1 MMPTNLPS
9 DITIACTPFDSLT
22 PKALYSILQLRN
34 EVFVVEQQCIFQ
46 DADGKDPYAHHLT
59 IRSGEVLIAY
69 ARLLPPGIAY
79 EYMSIG
85 RVITSPHSRRTGA
98 GKLLM
103 REAISECHR
112 LFGEGAIK
120 IGAQL
125 YLKEFYGSFGFQPM
139 GEVYLEDNIEH
150 IHMLLKG

>member
-1 MMPTNLPS
+1 MATNLHP

-22 PKALYSILQLRN
+22 PQALYQIIQLRN
-34 EVFVVEQQCIFQ
+34 EVFVVEQQCVFQ
-46 DADGKDPYAHHLT
+46 DADGKDPFAHHLT
-59 IRSGEVLIAY
+59 IHSGGVLIAY

-85 RVITSPHSRRTGA
+85 RVITSPQSRRTGA

-112 LFGEGAIK
+112 LFGEGPIK

-125 YLKEFYGSFGFQPM
+125 YLKEFYGSFGFQTI

>member
-1 MMPTNLPS
+1 MATNLHP

-22 PKALYSILQLRN
+22 PQALYQIIQLRN
-34 EVFVVEQQCIFQ
+34 EVFVVEQQCVFQ
-46 DADGKDPYAHHLT
+46 DADGKDPFAHHLT
-59 IRSGEVLIAY
+59 IHSGDVLIAY

-85 RVITSPHSRRTGA
+85 RVITSPQSRRTGA

-112 LFGEGAIK
+112 LFGEGPIK

-125 YLKEFYGSFGFQPM
+125 YLKEFYGSFGFQTI
-139 GEVYLEDNIEH
+139 GEEYLEDNIEH

>member
-1 MMPTNLPS
+1 MLTNLDQ

-22 PKALYSILQLRN
+22 PQALYQIIQLRN
-34 EVFVVEQQCIFQ
+34 EVFVVEQQCVFQ

-59 IRSGEVLIAY
+59 ICSGNVLIAY

-85 RVITSPHSRRTGA
+85 RVITAAHSRRTGA

-103 REAISECHR
+103 REAISECRR
-112 LFGEGAIK
+112 LFGDGPIK

-125 YLKEFYGSFGFQPM
+125 YLKEFYGSFGFQAI

-150 IHMLLKG
+150 IHMLLQG

>member
-1 MMPTNLPS
+1 MTNTS
-9 DITIACTPFDSLT
+9 DIIISCTPFDSLT
-22 PKALYSILQLRN
+22 PAALYQIIQLRN
-34 EVFVVEQQCIFQ
+34 EVFVVEQQCVFQ

-59 IRSGEVLIAY
+59 IQKGDVLIAY
-69 ARLLPPGIAY
+69 ARLIPPGIAY

-85 RVITSPHSRRTGA
+85 RVISAATSRRTGA

-103 REAISECHR
+103 KEAIAECRR
-112 LFGEGAIK
+112 LFGEGPIK

-125 YLKEFYGSFGFQPM
+125 YLKNFYGSFGFEPI

-150 IHMLLKG
+150 IHMILQG

>member
-1 MMPTNLPS
+1 MTNTS
-9 DITIACTPFDSLT
+9 DIIISCTPFDSLT
-22 PKALYSILQLRN
+22 PAALYQIIQLRN
-34 EVFVVEQQCIFQ
+34 EVFVVEQQCVFQ

-59 IRSGEVLIAY
+59 IQKGDVL
-69 ARLLPPGIAY
+69 IAY

-85 RVITSPHSRRTGA
+85 RVISAATSRRTGA

-103 REAISECHR
+103 KEAIAECRR
-112 LFGEGAIK
+112 LFGEGPIK

-125 YLKEFYGSFGFQPM
+125 YLKNFYGSFGFAPI

-150 IHMLLKG
+150 IHMILQG

>member
-1 MMPTNLPS
+1 
-9 DITIACTPFDSLT
+9 
-22 PKALYSILQLRN
+22 LRN
-34 EVFVVEQQCIFQ
+34 EVFVVEQQCVFQ

-59 IRSGEVLIAY
+59 IQKGDVLIAY

-85 RVITSPHSRRTGA
+85 RVISAATSRRTGA

-103 REAISECHR
+103 KEAIAECRR
-112 LFGEGAIK
+112 LFGEGPIK

-125 YLKEFYGSFGFQPM
+125 YLKNFYGSFGFAPI
-139 GEVYLEDNIEH
+139 GEVYLEDNITG
-150 IHMLLKG
+150 LNYPCFNSCFKKGAVWLSLTDKSFSGIP